1 MYFLTEGVGLEKVQ
15 DPFGNTLTYSKNGIV
30 HSAGLSVAFQRDG
43 QGRITRITDPQG
55 QSLQYSYTPQ
65 GGLAAYTDPR
75 GVTTASQDYDGQG
88 RLTAVTDRLGHS
100 YDDSGNA
107 VWHGSPM
114 CVGKQTVLSG
124 TKIIA
129 TQMRNNLV
137 ISIGSPSVESF

>member
-88 RLTAVTDRLGHS
+88 RLTAV
-100 YDDSGNA
+100 
-107 VWHGSPM
+107 WHGSPM